1 MVKLNDGDL
10 ITPAIFGEH
19 LRLTREGA
27 GLRIEDIAAETKVSK
42 AILNGLEQGNFKF
55 LPERVFCRS
64 FVAQYARTIGVEE
77 GPLLESFDRAWEE
90 YSAASGAYSNLE
102 ILTDDVGRSIR
113 WRFWIPITAGVVLL
127 LVAAAVIL
135 RGSTSPGEGLAPDPR
150 RSGVRTVTA
159 ALTASPAAKPTP
171 QLQPAR
177 TQIVDAEDESMVR
190 MTVEVDL
197 GTECWIHFRDRD
209 GMTGQQ
215 LLTNGQRLALEL
227 VGPVKL
233 TVGNAGAVRLTVD
246 GTTYRDLGLPGQVIH
261 TEVTQQGLNP
271 LGSGESDG

>member
-42 AILNGLEQGNFKF
+42 AILNGLEKGNFKF

-102 ILTDDVGRSIR
+102 ILTDDLGRSIR
-113 WRFWIPITAGVVLL
+113 WRFWIPITAGVAIL

-135 RGSTSPGEGLAPDPR
+135 RGSASPGEGLAPDPR

-159 ALTASPAAKPTP
+159 ALAASPVAKPTP

-177 TQIVDAEDESMVR
+177 TQIVDAEVESMVR

>member
-1 MVKLNDGDL
+1 MVKLNDGDPV
-10 ITPAIFGEH
+10 TPAVFGEQ

-55 LPERVFCRS
+55 MPERVFCRS
-64 FVAQYARTIGVEE
+64 FVAQYARTIGVED

-102 ILTDDVGRSIR
+102 ILTDDLGRSIR
-113 WRFWIPITAGVVLL
+113 WRFWIPITAGVAIL

-135 RGSTSPGEGLAPDPR
+135 RGSTSPGEGLVPDPR

-159 ALTASPAAKPTP
+159 ALAASPVAKPTP

-177 TQIVDAEDESMVR
+177 TKIVDDEDESMVR
-190 MTVEVDL
+190 MTVEVNL

-271 LGSGESDG
+271 LGSGESES